1 MVAISRAA
9 IPGLLE
15 EVAAIARPLLARYR
29 PNAPAANAKLLR
41 VYTELMSSEAVW
53 NAIVVNL
60 SVRGG
65 PLFITNA
72 MATLANSKFHPDRD
86 RLLMIGLAV
95 LALNMTIC
103 LTVKLRQHNSSDCR
117 DTIEHGLR
125 EAREGRS
132 MSLPSDT
139 AAQQRKMRR
148 DLADWFAVDERAPAA
163 PAAAPAAAALA
174 PLPCTYCGK
183 ELAPEVAMKCTPKDG
198 KDCPTK
204 AVYCNVDCQRADWK
218 AGHKEV
224 HRAAAVGGA
233 RKRRSTQRKRSTRR
247 STRRH

>member
-1 MVAISRAA
+1 MVAISRSAF
-9 IPGLLE
+9 PGHLDA
-15 EVAAIARPLLARYR
+15 VVAIAGPFLARYR
-29 PNAPAANAKLLR
+29 PNAAAANAELLR
-41 VYTELMSSEAVW
+41 VYKEIMLTPDMWENMVRFMSVPKGYKQQAAAMVGMAKRRYSANRQLMSGLYILGTSLTLCSGAKLLGLRFSCEGEIDGELRRAQAGDV
-53 NAIVVNL
+53 
-60 SVRGG
+60 SVG
-65 PLFITNA
+65 
-72 MATLANSKFHPDRD
+72 
-86 RLLMIGLAV
+86 LLHA
-95 LALNMTIC
+95 AA
-103 LTVKLRQHNSSDCR
+103 
-117 DTIEHGLR
+117 EHGRPAQVLR
-125 EAREGRS
+125 E
-132 MSLPSDT
+132 
-139 AAQQRKMRR
+139 
-148 DLADWFAVDERAPAA
+148 WFAVDERAPAA
-163 PAAAPAAAALA
+163 PAAALA